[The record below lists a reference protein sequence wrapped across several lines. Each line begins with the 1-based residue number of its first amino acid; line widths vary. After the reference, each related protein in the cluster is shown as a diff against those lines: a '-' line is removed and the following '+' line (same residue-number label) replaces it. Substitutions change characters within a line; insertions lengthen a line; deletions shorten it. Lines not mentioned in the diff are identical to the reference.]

1 MRFLYF
7 FIVAWC
13 AGCLPFGGPPPKSAE
28 LPAAARDQVQIA
40 RDHASAID
48 WLGLRDGQGEQTDVT
63 RVLDDHLISALVQSG
78 VELAAAD
85 TTGKKWRDGAVVALQ
100 AGGAADLVLGGRLQE
115 DAGWMYVRLFLAER
129 AGGRLVAAR
138 TVRVPGDEVT
148 DEVARRDTGSDRDA
162 APVQVELHLIAK
174 CEEGGVY
181 RAVELQQGAQLQEGD
196 QVQLRFKLGRDVEVY
211 AFLYDSE
218 GVVEA
223 LFPEQFVYS
232 GIDQYGPSEN
242 GWITLN
248 EIDRVYTLYFIAG
261 PRLLDENAG
270 EFFDRVGE
278 LIEQRQIDR
287 FTGLEKLDQTLVEF
301 LLRSYQQT
309 QTLTV
314 LREGEEIPQGR
325 PETIV
330 FDDGTRLDSQAEML
344 EGAPVLVRAL
354 SFSVQ

>member
-1 MRFLYF
+1 MRFLPF
-7 FIVAWC
+7 FIVIWC
-13 AGCLPFGGPPPKSAE
+13 ASCLPFGGPLPKSAE
-28 LPAAARDQVQIA
+28 LTAAAQDLVQIA
-40 RDHASAID
+40 RDHTSIID
-48 WLGLRDGQGEQTDVT
+48 WLGLRDGQGGRTDAT
-63 RVLDDHLISALVQSG
+63 RVLDDYLVSALIQSG
-78 VELAAAD
+78 VGLASAD
-85 TTGKKWRDGAVVALQ
+85 TTSKKWHDGAVVPLQ
-100 AGGAADLVLGGRLQE
+100 ADGGTGMLLGGRLQE
-115 DAGWMYVRLFLAER
+115 DADWMYVRLFLVER

-138 TVRVPGDEVT
+138 TVRMPSGEVT
-148 DEVARRDTGSDRDA
+148 EEVTRRDIGSDLDT

-174 CEEGGVY
+174 REEGGVY
-181 RAVELQQGAQLQEGD
+181 RAVELQQGAQLQQGD
-196 QVQLRFKLGRDVEVY
+196 QVQLRFKLGRDVEAY

-232 GIDQYGPSEN
+232 GIDHYGPSEN
-242 GWITLN
+242 GWVTLN
-248 EIDRVYTLYFIAG
+248 EIDRVYTLYFVAG

-270 EFFDRVGE
+270 EFFKRVGE

-287 FTGLEKLDQTLVEF
+287 FTGLEKLDQTLVQF
-301 LLRSYQQT
+301 LQRSYQQT

-314 LREGEEIPQGR
+314 LREGEDIPRGR

-344 EGAPVLVRAL
+344 ESAPVLVRAL